1 MCAAHD
7 DATKTYCIMQHT
19 GSHMHWRVAAWSA
32 DIRHS
37 NSWLRHDSAPW
48 QVLGW
53 HLSVEASMHPGAH
66 GFGWFF
72 RYLTF
77 YSFSLQFA
85 TLGLSCLSDIAREV
99 RDHLVSSPPMG
110 AAAQNSSGARKA
122 SIRAEPFHT

>member
-1 MCAAHD
+1 MVMTA
-7 DATKTYCIMQHT
+7 
-19 GSHMHWRVAAWSA
+19 GSR
-32 DIRHS
+32 IPC
-37 NSWLRHDSAPW
+37 LR

-99 RDHLVSSPPMG
+99 RNHLILSQSRG
-110 AAAQNSSGARKA
+110 AAAENVADRLHGGL
-122 SIRAEPFHT
+122 

>member
-1 MCAAHD
+1 MRTVTYAGCWLHD
-7 DATKTYCIMQHT
+7 GWQCRTD
-19 GSHMHWRVAAWSA
+19 
-32 DIRHS
+32 D
-37 NSWLRHDSAPW
+37 LRHDDFWW

-99 RDHLVSSPPMG
+99 RDFLVTCRCKV
-110 AAAQNSSGARKA
+110 AAV
-122 SIRAEPFHT
+122 